1 MKIHFYKSQLT
12 VVTQNCAKLLLVF
25 NNHKLSFLIKRAFG
39 FSVCWILCPRFSF
52 FFFSAFTRLRRT
64 DFTVQRQFLLFIHC
78 FVTVHHCISTVHI
91 LKNIKN
97 ESHDT
102 IYTFKNYFI
111 TVFSVF
117 SFQFSISTTINSI
130 QTDPKSVLTLS
141 RNGS

>member
-1 MKIHFYKSQLT
+1 MSTF
-12 VVTQNCAKLLLVF
+12 
-25 NNHKLSFLIKRAFG
+25 FLF
-39 FSVCWILCPRFSF
+39 FF

-130 QTDPKSVLTLS
+130 QTELSQFSPSVEMAPKSSLQIGIYGDAALPS
-141 RNGS
+141 